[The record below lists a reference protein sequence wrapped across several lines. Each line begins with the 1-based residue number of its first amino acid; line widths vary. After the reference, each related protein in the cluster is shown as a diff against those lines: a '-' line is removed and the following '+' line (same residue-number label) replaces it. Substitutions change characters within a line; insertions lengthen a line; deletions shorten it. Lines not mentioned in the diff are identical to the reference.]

1 MQKITDLKNIVMDA
15 MMEFYQEY
23 IKPDSRKMMEEVLE
37 EKLEE
42 KLESKLEEK
51 LDQKFEEKFDE
62 HLGPIKASI
71 MTLEKSVSV
80 ALGDYQGQQMQVS
93 DHEKRITA
101 LESKR
106 IHTA

>member
-1 MQKITDLKNIVMDA
+1 MAKINDLKNIVMDA

-23 IKPDSRKMMEEVLE
+23 IKPDTRKMMEEV
-37 EKLEE
+37 LEE

-71 MTLEKSVSV
+71 MTLERSVSV

-93 DHEKRITA
+93 NHEKRITH
-101 LESKR
+101 LEHKFSQ
-106 IHTA
+106 A